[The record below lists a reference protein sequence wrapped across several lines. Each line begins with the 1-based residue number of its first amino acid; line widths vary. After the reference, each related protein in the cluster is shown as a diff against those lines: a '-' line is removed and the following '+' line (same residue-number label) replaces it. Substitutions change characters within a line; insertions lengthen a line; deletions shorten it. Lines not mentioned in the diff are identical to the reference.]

1 MYCSN
6 CGNKIEER
14 TNYCPFC
21 GILQSQENTVSVE
34 TTIAK
39 KETRTNKSRANKGS
53 FNFWAAFFGIFY
65 YFYKGLWKKGLLLQ
79 SLLFILIGIVDRFT
93 IYLYLSYKASEIL
106 SLALGATLFGR
117 MSTIDISRKQEE
129 SETMWKELPSI
140 FNNGVVVIGVT
151 VASVF
156 IYGILAVY

>member
-65 YFYKGLWKKGLLLQ
+65 YFYKGLWKKRITIAKLIIYINRDSRPFYNI
-79 SLLFILIGIVDRFT
+79 SLFKL
-93 IYLYLSYKASEIL
+93 
-106 SLALGATLFGR
+106 
-117 MSTIDISRKQEE
+117 
-129 SETMWKELPSI
+129 
-140 FNNGVVVIGVT
+140 
-151 VASVF
+151 
-156 IYGILAVY
+156 

>member
-1 MYCSN
+1 MGYSIIFIR
-6 CGNKIEER
+6 G
-14 TNYCPFC
+14 
-21 GILQSQENTVSVE
+21 
-34 TTIAK
+34 
-39 KETRTNKSRANKGS
+39 
-53 FNFWAAFFGIFY
+53 FG
-65 YFYKGLWKKGLLLQ
+65 KNGLLLQ